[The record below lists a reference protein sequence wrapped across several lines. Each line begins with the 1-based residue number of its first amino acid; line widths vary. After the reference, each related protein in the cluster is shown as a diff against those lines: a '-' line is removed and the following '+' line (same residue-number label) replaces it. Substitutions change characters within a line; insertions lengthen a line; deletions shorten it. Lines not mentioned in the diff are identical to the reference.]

1 MRVPLLAP
9 PEQHWTCPNCTT
21 TAVTHLPPDAVA
33 SQFHPCPGL
42 KGLTAPMVQEGTRA
56 KVEALERED
65 YLNGDHVTR
74 DGDGRPV
81 MAIEVTRDTGTDRAV
96 FAPCA
101 VAGREDYL

>member
-1 MRVPLLAP
+1 MTVLLR
-9 PEQHWTCPNCTT
+9 PEQHWMCPNCTLT
-21 TAVTHLPPDAVA
+21 DVTHLPADAVA

-56 KVEALERED
+56 KVEAVERGD
-65 YLNGDHVTR
+65 YLNGDMVTR

-81 MAIEVTRDTGTDRAV
+81 MAVETTRDEGTDRAV

-101 VAGREDYL
+101 TATVRED